1 MIQHIDRIF
10 SNNALSR
17 RLILAVILA
26 VLCWIDLATGYEY
39 SFSVFYLIPISIAAW
54 YDHKKFTILMIIAS
68 VMTWLYA
75 DFFSGHTYTNP
86 LTPYWN
92 ATVRFAFFGIVAFLI
107 LRIRRD
113 LVAMTTMAM
122 KDNLTLLNN
131 ARAFKLEYQILKD
144 RRSSKNNSLGIG
156 LIDLDGF
163 KAVNDQLGH
172 SVGDEVL
179 VEFANVL
186 KKSTRS
192 SDIIARMG
200 GDEFTV
206 ILMEMTE
213 KTAQDYATRLRN
225 EFKQSGLNEKYGVDF
240 SMGISI
246 FDKLPE
252 NLDDATHL
260 ADQLMYKSKKRG
272 KATTTIQLAY

>member
-144 RRSSKNNSLGIG
+144 RRSSKNNALGIG